1 MPIAHQLINQISG
14 GICRVQGTARDGAS
28 DRVFSLIL
36 KMIHLPAA
44 DATSFFNGSDD
55 LTHWNYWKRE
65 ALAYQ
70 SGILDSASSEVGDG
84 LAAPRCRGVVERS
97 PTEVWLW
104 LEDIDGVLASECP
117 LQRYRRA
124 ACHLGRLY

>member
-1 MPIAHQLINQISG
+1 MPIAHQLINRVSG
-14 GICRVQGTARDGAS
+14 GICRLQGTARDGAS

-44 DATSFFNGSDD
+44 EATSFFNGSDD

-70 SGILDSASSEVGDG
+70 SGMLDPIDSEACRLCAE
-84 LAAPRCRGVVERS
+84 LAR
-97 PTEVWLW
+97 
-104 LEDIDGVLASECP
+104 
-117 LQRYRRA
+117 
-124 ACHLGRLY
+124 